1 MKTMKYVC
9 GLLLGLLLIVSC
21 SKSTELAN
29 DPTQG
34 QQWVIEASQEGYAS
48 ESRTI
53 RQEDG
58 AVYWHPG
65 DEISLFFM
73 RGENGGDKF
82 TSQNTEVAE
91 IAEFAG
97 TINGITG
104 GGENLTEDAYFWAV
118 YPYSA
123 ENICENNSVVTTLS
137 NNQEGVEE
145 TFADD
150 LFITIARSLGVKMGF
165 KNVCGGIKF
174 CVSQSGIKSVVF
186 KGNNDEVLAGKV
198 RVGFDAN
205 NTPAVSEI
213 IDGKTEIT
221 LTAPNGGEFEVGKF
235 YYIVALPKALEG
247 GFTMTFHKTNGAYGV
262 YTRTTAV
269 TIKRSIFGTVRNLDE
284 GLSFQG
290 GENPGEEDE
299 KPGDDIIVNG
309 QSGFYLGIVGFNT
322 ALYTYPIHHLS
333 DETLPGFYSFING
346 LSLTNGTL
354 LYYAVDH
361 SLDVLQ
367 KGTFPSN
374 LYNVSVVTFTDGLDR
389 GSLDKCETDKNILYL
404 TNDEYLEVLHTRLT
418 EEKVSR
424 QDITAY
430 SIGVRGK
437 DVTNTTSFKNN
448 LNKLATSSDKVF
460 EVSEMAEV
468 NTVFSDI
475 ANLLGETNHVQTFK
489 LDIHGPSH
497 LERCRF
503 TFDNVTSATS
513 SKQYIEGTFNRADKT
528 LTNVTYVGLTSSS
541 GTTVAGVKNE
551 SGFFRYTFEDLHSLD
566 GELIPSQYVTH
577 WYTEGGIWQK
587 DTEFV
592 FDPTR
597 GIEKKKQTAAILLN
611 IDCSSSLE
619 GNFSTLQQ
627 ITKSFIQKLLENSV
641 DPNEV
646 ASISLNTTSLTL
658 NMGEKATLNATV
670 LPSTALLKDVV
681 WSSSDT
687 SVAVVSAGVVTALS
701 PGEATIT
708 AKTVDGGFTASCQVN
723 VKHPYPVTGISL
735 PWTKFTLPIPYST
748 RLTANITPSNAS
760 DKRVEWTSSNT
771 SVAVVDDEG
780 RVFARSEGNATI
792 TAKTVDGGFTASCI
806 VTAFKQLAE
815 ELTLNHT
822 GATLY
827 SGETIALQAAI
838 LPKTTTNTAVQWS
851 SSNESVATVSQE
863 GLVSALTAGTT
874 TIAATTLDG
883 SNLVAQCVI
892 TVKQYVTAITL
903 SSSALELKLGQS
915 HTLQA
920 TLEPSN
926 ATNTNFTVVSSN
938 TTVAT
943 VHQDGEMIVVN
954 GIGEGSATITVTTE
968 DGGLTAE
975 CNVSVTSWPQT
986 PSHLSLAVQKDGV
999 RYFIPQADYSK
1010 ATFAE
1015 YTKIGITLISES
1027 ESFILAL
1034 DDLSAVTLS
1043 HNNAV
1048 AFGTLPTK
1056 AQAEVITANWASVD
1070 TAIATFGGKM
1080 MGDKTYW
1087 SQTFSHQ
1094 TSGRPGLGGTYIPG
1108 SFYYVC
1114 YNATEVSYSAS
1125 SNLLYAREIIATL

>member
-29 DPTQG
+29 DTTQG

-475 ANLLGETNHVQTFK
+475 ANLLGETNYVQTFK

-551 SGFFRYTFEDLHSLD
+551 SGFFRYTFEGLQSLD
-566 GELIPSQYVTH
+566 GKLIPSQYVQH

-592 FDPTR
+592 FDPTQ
-597 GIEKKKQTAAILLN
+597 GIEKIKRTAAILLN

-646 ASISLNTTSLTL
+646 ASIRLNTTALTL
-658 NMGEKATLNATV
+658 NIGEKATLKVTV
-670 LPSTALLKDVV
+670 LPSTALDKRVE

-687 SVAVVSAGVVTALS
+687 SVAVVSDGVVTAMS

-723 VKHPYPVTGISL
+723 VKNPYVVTAVSL
-735 PWTKFTLPIPYST
+735 NMTKTTMLVGTNIT
-748 RLTANITPSNAS
+748 LTANITPSTALE
-760 DKRVEWTSSNT
+760 KRVEWTTSNPL
-771 SVAVVDDEG
+771 VATVDGGVVTAIET
-780 RVFARSEGNATI
+780 GNTTI
-792 TAKTVDGGFTASCI
+792 TAETVDGGFRASCEI
-806 VTAFKQLAE
+806 TVSRQLAE
-815 ELTLNHT
+815 ELTLNHAE
-822 GATLY
+822 ATLY

-838 LPKTTTNTAVQWS
+838 LPTTTTNQAVQWS
-851 SSNESVATVSQE
+851 SSNESVATVNQE
-863 GLVSALTAGTT
+863 GLVSALTTGTT

-892 TVKQYVTAITL
+892 TVKQHVTAITL

-938 TTVAT
+938 ATVAT

-954 GIGEGSATITVTTE
+954 GIGEGAATITVTTE

-999 RYFIPQADYSK
+999 RYFIPQADYSD
-1010 ATFAE
+1010 ALFDE

-1027 ESFILAL
+1027 GSFILAL
-1034 DDLSAVTLS
+1034 DDLSTDRLS
-1043 HNNAV
+1043 QSNASLS
-1048 AFGTLPTK
+1048 GKLPTK
-1056 AQAEVITANWASVD
+1056 AQAEVITANWALVD
-1070 TAIATFGGKM
+1070 AAIATFGGTPM
-1080 MGDKTYW
+1080 NDKTYW
-1087 SQTFSHQ
+1087 TASFSH
-1094 TSGRPGLGGTYIPG
+1094 TG
-1108 SFYYVC
+1108 SVQGNGFTIKNVAFYFC
-1114 YNATEVSYSAS
+1114 YNATKVSYSAN